1 MSNTQAVL
9 NTAGHLL
16 DLIREAHSTT
26 CHADDTRA
34 NRLLTLALYQ
44 LTGDAAALHHRIA
57 ELNEANQP

>member
-1 MSNTQAVL
+1 MPTQAIL
-9 NTAGHLL
+9 NAADHLL
-16 DLIREAHSTT
+16 DLIRETHRAT

-44 LTGDAAALHHRIA
+44 LTGEAAAIRHRIA